1 MSRTWLETVR
11 RQLRED
17 RGSGTGWAAGMFL
30 VGMLAAALIIDG
42 GAAMTMRVDAR
53 HVAQQAARA
62 GADRID
68 LLLLRTTGTVQLDPV
83 LAEAAAAEYL
93 AQVGATGTVSVT
105 TTLVTVTVTKTG
117 PTPLLAAVGIT
128 TVTVSTTE
136 RAEPVT
142 S

>member
-1 MSRTWLETVR
+1 MSRPRLEAVR

-30 VGMLAAALIIDG
+30 IGMLAAALIIDG

-68 LLLLRTTGTVQLDPV
+68 LLLLRTAGTVQLDPV
-83 LAEAAAAEYL
+83 LAEAAATEYL
-93 AQVGATGTVSVT
+93 AQVGATGTVSAT

-117 PTPLLAAVGIT
+117 STPLLAAIGIT

>member
-1 MSRTWLETVR
+1 MSRPWLETVR

-17 RGSGTGWAAGMFL
+17 RGSGIGWAAGMFL

-68 LLLLRTTGTVQLDPV
+68 LLLLRTAGTVQLDPV
-83 LAEAAAAEYL
+83 LAEAAATEYL
-93 AQVGATGTVSVT
+93 AQVRATGTVSAT
-105 TTLVTVTVTKTG
+105 TTLVTVTVTKIG
-117 PTPLLAAVGIT
+117 PTPLLAAIGIT